1 MPSRWNPDRDGGC
14 QHQSAPDKEHQQRR
28 NGGWKVWCGHFRRL
42 FSVGRFSGSHQLE
55 ASIGCSNLLHEVH
68 ASNEC
73 NVWTHRLD
81 ASSGCIDWTCHGLRN
96 GRDPLMRRMFGACYE
111 EVS

>member
-1 MPSRWNPDRDGGC
+1 MANQAMGRFAIETSEVVFAIDHGAGSLLGASTPNRWNPDRDGGC

-55 ASIGCSNLLHEVH
+55 TSTGCSNLSH
-68 ASNEC
+68 
-73 NVWTHRLD
+73 
-81 ASSGCIDWTCHGLRN
+81 
-96 GRDPLMRRMFGACYE
+96 
-111 EVS
+111 